1 MNLTSR
7 IINFFSLDGTVK
19 YWTPDGINNKQKI
32 TSYEMIEDNSFIK
45 VKESGL
51 YMIYSQ
57 VKKNRCRL
65 ITFRRSLFFK
75 NRFEWKFYVKLLL
88 CRKIVPL
95 FPCKR

>member
-1 MNLTSR
+1 MTSHEFY
-7 IINFFSLDGTVK
+7 IKNNKLFFSLDGTVK

-57 VKKNRCRL
+57 VKKSD
-65 ITFRRSLFFK
+65 TG
-75 NRFEWKFYVKLLL
+75 
-88 CRKIVPL
+88 
-95 FPCKR
+95 

>member
-1 MNLTSR
+1 MNFTSR

-32 TSYEMIEDNSFIK
+32 TSYEMMEDNSFIK

-57 VKKNRCRL
+57 VIK
-65 ITFRRSLFFK
+65 
-75 NRFEWKFYVKLLL
+75 W
-88 CRKIVPL
+88 PL
-95 FPCKR
+95 FTETGKVGSGKEIQNPEFSYWA

>member
-1 MNLTSR
+1 MTSHEFY
-7 IINFFSLDGTVK
+7 IKNNKLFSLDGTVK

-57 VKKNRCRL
+57 VKKNQIQANNFQKVSFL
-65 ITFRRSLFFK
+65 
-75 NRFEWKFYVKLLL
+75 
-88 CRKIVPL
+88 
-95 FPCKR
+95 

>member
-1 MNLTSR
+1 MNFTSR

-57 VKKNRCRL
+57 VKKIRYRL
-65 ITFRRSLFFK
+65 ITFRRFLF
-75 NRFEWKFYVKLLL
+75 Y
-88 CRKIVPL
+88 
-95 FPCKR
+95 